1 MARPEKDKRL
11 YMTFPN
17 DFHRHPKMIRLDPA
31 ARWAFV
37 EMNGEA
43 RIADNDGIF
52 SAEDAEFLW
61 SAEVLEALLSSH
73 PSRPLLVRDAAG
85 NYVIRE
91 YEKHQQTRGERDEL
105 ARIARENGAK
115 GGRPRKPRGNPAETQ
130 GVLNETQ
137 PQANG
142 TQPKAQSESES
153 ELPDLVLTE
162 SVSLGSNARANSTGL
177 TQEEI
182 TRAKHT
188 ASGLNLDLDRIIRG
202 AVAIDRDLDHRQALR
217 LGVIILDKAKAEPDK
232 PTAYVCSVLKQS
244 WAEAQKWID
253 TEVLT

>member
-1 MARPEKDKRL
+1 MASPDKDKRL

-17 DFHRHPKMIRLDPA
+17 DFHRHPKVSRLAPEV
-31 ARWAFV
+31 RWAFV

-43 RIADNDGIF
+43 RLADNDGVF

-61 SAEVLEALLSSH
+61 PAETLAALLTSH
-73 PSRPLLVRDAAG
+73 PKRPLVERDADG

-91 YEKHQQTRGERDEL
+91 YDKHQQTKADREDLSAKRAKAAQ
-105 ARIARENGAK
+105 ARWGAAK
-115 GGRPRKPRGNPAETQ
+115 QPDASALQQQSDSMQTHAE
-130 GVLNETQ
+130 
-137 PQANG
+137 
-142 TQPKAQSESES
+142 SESES
-153 ELPDLVLTE
+153 QLPDLLLTE
-162 SVSLGSNARANSTGL
+162 SVSLGSNARAKPTGL

-202 AVAIDRDLDHRQALR
+202 AVAIGRDLDHRQALR
-217 LGVIILDKAKAEPDK
+217 LGVIILDKAKSDPDK
-232 PTAYVCSVLKQS
+232 PTAYVCSVLKKS